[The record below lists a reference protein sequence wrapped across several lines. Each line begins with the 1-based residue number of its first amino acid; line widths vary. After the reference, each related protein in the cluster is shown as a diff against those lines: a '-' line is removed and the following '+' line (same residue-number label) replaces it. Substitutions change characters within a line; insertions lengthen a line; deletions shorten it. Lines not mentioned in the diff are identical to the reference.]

1 MEALLL
7 TIWVFAIVFL
17 AYRLVVSERS
27 NGAKGL
33 GLLALLSTIRN
44 RKKTGPFGAN
54 DRHA

>member
-1 MEALLL
+1 MEAILL
-7 TIWVFAIVFL
+7 TIWIFAIVFL

-33 GLLALLSTIRN
+33 GILALRSTIRN
-44 RKKTGPFGAN
+44 RKKFQPFGAN